1 MAFFVPLYYFAGE
14 MLVLIVKLK
23 YKVQHCKR
31 LFEFLETI
39 AVTMDSTALIAMA
52 HGWPQRRSSV

>member
-1 MAFFVPLYYFAGE
+1 MAWLFCAVILLRGE

-31 LFEFLETI
+31 LNLFGELLETI
-39 AVTMDSTALIAMA
+39 AVTMDSTALA
-52 HGWPQRRSSV
+52 QRRSSA